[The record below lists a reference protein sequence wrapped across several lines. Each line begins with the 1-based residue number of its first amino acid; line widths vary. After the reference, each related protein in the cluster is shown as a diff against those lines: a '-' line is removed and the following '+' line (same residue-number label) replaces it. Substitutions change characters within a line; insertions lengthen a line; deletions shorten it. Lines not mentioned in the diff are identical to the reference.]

1 MGAPYGQL
9 IAELKNDHNWRE
21 IVFKIAESNP
31 RVVLNAVRNIGNVGK
46 TETQATIVRSQIEY
60 SVLIN
65 ACKAMMLR
73 NEKIEAI
80 KAWRFATDAGLKE
93 AKDAVEALV

>member
-31 RVVLNAVRNIGNVGK
+31 RVVLNAVRNIGK
-46 TETQATIVRSQIEY
+46 TETYTTVVRSQIEY
-60 SVLIN
+60 ATLIT

-80 KAWRFATDAGLKE
+80 KAWRIATGTGLIE